1 MQPMQP
7 LPEDEIFEPVPKPI
21 KATLAD
27 IYYEFGSLFVVNVLW
42 VLTSLLIITAPP
54 AFAALVYSTNELAR
68 GESIGWRTFF
78 EGFKKNLWV
87 GWKWALINIVVSAIM
102 LVNLQFYAQF
112 DTNWSPWVRGVMIG
126 VYFTWGLLNMYT
138 MPMLIEQN
146 KKSFR
151 MALRNAAVLYATR
164 PFVLLGVSLLTL
176 ALSILSIIYFLPA
189 FVIILASVCSYLIS
203 RITIDTVKMVNKKAE
218 QKAEEDKKNQG
229 STPDSQSPPIE

>member
-1 MQPMQP
+1 MQP
-7 LPEDEIFEPVPKPI
+7 LPEEIIFEPVPKPI
-21 KATLAD
+21 KATMAD
-27 IYYEFGSLFVVNVLW
+27 IYYEFGSLFVINVLW
-42 VLTSLLIITAPP
+42 ILVSIPIITAPP

-87 GWKWALINIVVSAIM
+87 GWKWALINIVVAAIM

-126 VYFTWGLLNMYT
+126 VFFTWALLNMYT
-138 MPMLIEQN
+138 LPMLMEQN

-164 PFVLLGVSLLTL
+164 PFVLLGVGLLTL
-176 ALSILSIIYFLPA
+176 TLSVLSIIYFLPA
-189 FVIILASVCSYLIS
+189 FIIILAAICSYLIS
-203 RITIDTVKMVNKKAE
+203 RVTIDTVKMVNKKIE
-218 QKAEEDKKNQG
+218 QKTEEENKRQGAASDLQPPSAE
-229 STPDSQSPPIE
+229 